1 MALATQVLQA
11 NLQRKIKAILD
22 APFDEK
28 SDPEQIKMKF
38 AQELST
44 AIADEMDAWIKTGMV
59 TVQPGIPVATAG
71 SPTAQTGTTTGP
83 GTGTIA

>member
-28 SDPEQIKMKF
+28 SDPEQVKMKF

-59 TVQPGIPVATAG
+59 IVQPGIPVATAG
-71 SPTAQTGTTTGP
+71 SPTAQTGATTGP

>member
-1 MALATQVLQA
+1 MALATKVLQA
-11 NLQRKIKAILD
+11 NLQRRIKAILD

-28 SDPEQIKMKF
+28 SDPEQIKTKF
-38 AQELST
+38 ANDLSS
-44 AIADEMDAWIKTGMV
+44 AIADEMETWIKTGMV

-71 SPTAQTGTTTGP
+71 SPTAQTGATTGP